1 MQPSRFGFV
10 LSPPV
15 SDEDPGYPQLEINL
29 LPKPTHQHYDPR
41 QLTLTVAY
49 LSGVRVLDIRHPWHN
64 VRHHVCPGQIRL
76 LDFVD
81 KPMQFFCFGGELVVE
96 SSESQTRCIIT
107 SAAPILRWPDEE
119 IPVSI
124 LASLCAVLLARRKAA
139 WLARPVEFEA
149 RLAQAD
155 PLQLY
160 VACLYA
166 LDAHLGR
173 NGVNDGRGA
182 LRRLVHDAIR
192 ALEISRRLP
201 WASPSLEQLL

>member
-1 MQPSRFGFV
+1 MQPLRFGFV
-10 LSPPV
+10 LSPPI
-15 SDEDPGYPQLEINL
+15 SSADPGYPQLEIHL

-49 LSGVRVLDIRHPWHN
+49 LNGVRLLDIRHPWHN
-64 VRHHVCPGQIRL
+64 VRHRVCPGHIRL

-155 PLQLY
+155 PLRLY
-160 VACLYA
+160 AACLNA
-166 LDAHLGR
+166 LGAHLGQ
-173 NGVNDGRGA
+173 NLANDGRST
-182 LRRLVHDAIR
+182 LRRLVHDALH
-192 ALEISRRLP
+192 ALETSRRLP
-201 WASPSLEQLL
+201 WAVPSLEQLL